1 MKDRLIALVAG
12 LTLLGLCPAALAQGA
27 VSGAN
32 GGANRMADI
41 MGPLAA
47 AIDSR
52 SAKVGWDLFF
62 EDNWLV
68 LVNAA
73 EASSE
78 LYFTVPVGPVA
89 SGQRTTSLNVGIRPP
104 QAGGITDIALS
115 AVGILIES
123 GDHSTSCVGEIT
135 GSGDGLVLCFDKDGK
150 SQEMGRLAG
159 AAKGGGQDLLQ
170 FVESPAHGDFLL
182 NGQVIAHLDNH
193 PALGGEVGVLA
204 YERGEF
210 YVGGFSVSAGDA
222 APPAAAAAGTDV
234 PMFGSDSARL
244 IGVYLGL
251 TNSIFMHEFGHA
263 LIGELL
269 IPSTGPEEDAVDIF
283 SALRVVE
290 PTMYPSGDPE
300 IDAIGREVA
309 TYSALQWYYGGKLAE
324 QQGSQTP
331 WQDEHTPDLKRFRNV
346 FCIMYGGNPGIFSD
360 IAGQIGLDERTL
372 ARCDE
377 EFNKQN
383 RAWRTILAPHTRVG
397 AWHPDGQLSAD
408 APGAAIEVT
417 FEPSSSRVGEFLRA
431 TFGDG
436 IRGFADDLMKS
447 YALPRKLTVT
457 YRDCGELNAWY
468 DPGQG
473 SITMCYDLIEHL
485 AVMIASIETEASQG
499 GQQSQQNPGTGV
511 ADTSGAAAIVSAID
525 EAVDLG
531 VPVTTVLFPAPYK
544 GPTPAGHAK
553 ARLITTEDLAA
564 MLNKGEAPLL
574 VDTSGTAQSIPGAVS
589 VADAGKDGSLT
600 DRFQSVVDSWLND
613 VTGGKRQTSVVFFGE
628 GLNDRSSYNAALRAA
643 ALGWDAAWYRGGIE
657 AWISNGLPLA
667 AAGASAPPQ
676 SEASTGASS
685 GSGQRFAVYEG
696 VDFYGADL
704 AKLRADDLMQ
714 CFKACMEN
722 AQCVAMTMNLDPA
735 FKSGPNC
742 FLKDGLGRV
751 ERYEQAVSGVFLS
764 PDFDG
769 VLQVD
774 GASVSPDTILE

>member
-222 APPAAAAAGTDV
+222 APPTAAAAGTDV

-309 TYSALQWYYGGKLAE
+309 TYSALQWYYGGKLGE

-397 AWHPDGQLSAD
+397 TWHPDGQLSAD

-511 ADTSGAAAIVSAID
+511 ADTSGAAASVSAID

-657 AWISNGLPLA
+657 AWVSNGLPLA

>member
-1 MKDRLIALVAG
+1 MKDRFIALVAG

-32 GGANRMADI
+32 GSANRMADI

-47 AIDSR
+47 AIDGS

-78 LYFTVPVGPVA
+78 LYYTVPVGPVE
-89 SGQRTTSLNVGIRPP
+89 SGKRTTSLNVGIRPP
-104 QAGGITDIALS
+104 QAGGTDIALS

-123 GDHSTSCVGEIT
+123 SDHGTSCVGEIT
-135 GSGDGLVLCFDKDGK
+135 GSGDGLALCFGKDGK
-150 SQEMGRLAG
+150 PQEIGRLPG

-170 FVESPAHGDFLL
+170 FVESPGHGDFLL
-182 NGQVIAHLDNH
+182 NGQVIGHVENH

-210 YVGGFSVSAGDA
+210 YVGGFSVSDGDGTS
-222 APPAAAAAGTDV
+222 PTPATAGTDV
-234 PMFGSDSARL
+234 PMLGSDSARL

-300 IDAIGREVA
+300 VDAIGREVA
-309 TYSALQWYYGGKLAE
+309 TYSALQWYYSGKLAE
-324 QQGSQTP
+324 QQGSQAP

-346 FCIMYGGNPGIFSD
+346 FCIMHGGNPGIFSE
-360 IAGQIGLDERTL
+360 IASQIGLDERTL
-372 ARCDE
+372 ARCEE
-377 EFNKQN
+377 EFSKQN
-383 RAWRTILAPHTRVG
+383 RAWRTILAPHTRVD
-397 AWHPDGQLSAD
+397 AWHPEGLLPAD

-417 FEPSSSRVGEFLRA
+417 FEPSNSRVGEFLRT

-436 IRGFADDLMKS
+436 IKGFADNLMKS
-447 YALPRKLTVT
+447 YALPRTLAVT

-468 DPGQG
+468 DPDQG

-485 AVMIASIETEASQG
+485 AVMIANIETAASDG
-499 GQQSQQNPGTGV
+499 SQQSQQNPGTSV
-511 ADTSGAAAIVSAID
+511 ADTSGAATSASAID
-525 EAVDLG
+525 ETVDLG

-553 ARLITTEDLAA
+553 ARLITTEELAA
-564 MLNKGEAPLL
+564 IVNKGGAPLL
-574 VDTSGTAQSIPGAVS
+574 VDTSGTTQSIPGAVS
-589 VADAGKDGSLT
+589 VVDAGKDGSLT

-613 VTGGKRQTSVVFFGE
+613 VTGGNRQTSIVFFGE
-628 GLNDRSSYNAALRAA
+628 GLQDRSSYNAALRAG
-643 ALGWDAAWYRGGIE
+643 ALGWDASWYRGGLE
-657 AWISNGLPLA
+657 AWVSNGLPLA
-667 AAGASAPPQ
+667 AAGAPTPPQ
-676 SEASTGASS
+676 SEASTGTSASS
-685 GSGQRFAVYEG
+685 GGRFAIYEG

-735 FKSGPNC
+735 LKSGPNC

-751 ERYEQAVSGVFLS
+751 ERYEQAVSGAFLS

-769 VLQVD
+769 VLQVN
-774 GASVSPDTILE
+774 GASVSPDTIIE

>member
-222 APPAAAAAGTDV
+222 APPASAAAGTDV

-309 TYSALQWYYGGKLAE
+309 TYSALQWYYGGKLGE

-397 AWHPDGQLSAD
+397 TWHPDGQLSAD

-511 ADTSGAAAIVSAID
+511 ADTSGAAASVSAID

-544 GPTPAGHAK
+544 GATPAGHAK
-553 ARLITTEDLAA
+553 ARLITTEELAA
-564 MLNKGEAPLL
+564 MLNKGGAPLL

-657 AWISNGLPLA
+657 AWVSNGLPLA

-676 SEASTGASS
+676 AEASTGAST

>member
-511 ADTSGAAAIVSAID
+511 ADTSGAAASVSAID

-553 ARLITTEDLAA
+553 ARLITTEELAA
-564 MLNKGEAPLL
+564 MLNKGGAPLL

-657 AWISNGLPLA
+657 AWVSNGLPLA

>member
-182 NGQVIAHLDNH
+182 NGQVIAHLDSH

-511 ADTSGAAAIVSAID
+511 ADTSGAAASVSAID

-657 AWISNGLPLA
+657 AWVSNGLPLA

-676 SEASTGASS
+676 SEASTGAST